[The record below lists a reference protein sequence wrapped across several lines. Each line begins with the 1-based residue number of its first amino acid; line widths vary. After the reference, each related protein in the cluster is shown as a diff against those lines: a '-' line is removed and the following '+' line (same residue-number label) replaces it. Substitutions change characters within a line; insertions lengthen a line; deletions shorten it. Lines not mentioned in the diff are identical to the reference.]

1 MASLNVAAIDKV
13 VADHVAVRFEKLRD
27 DIRERINAMGLRA
40 SGATGRSL
48 KVVVTGNEVALWGR
62 KFFASLQYGS
72 KPWSGA
78 TGIRCTFEAFRD
90 IIRQWASDKGLN
102 FGQAKEHERT
112 IGAITATIIRRGSK
126 LYRNG
131 AYQDV
136 YDTLIAEAVKDV
148 NSILLTEVGTA
159 FDIAINQWARLSNNI
174 TI

>member
-1 MASLNVAAIDKV
+1 MASLNVAAIDKA
-13 VADHVAVRFEKLRD
+13 VADHVEVRFEKLRD

-72 KPWSGA
+72 KPWSGT

-112 IGAITATIIRRGSK
+112 IGAITATIIRRGSR

-148 NSILLTEVGTA
+148 NTILLTEVGTA

>member
-1 MASLNVAAIDKV
+1 MDELNLAAIDKAV
-13 VADHVAVRFEKLRD
+13 TDHVAVRFERLRD
-27 DIRERINAMGLRA
+27 DIRDRINAMGLRA

-48 KVVVTGNEVALWGR
+48 KVVVTSNEVSLWGR

-72 KPWSGA
+72 KPWSGT

-90 IIRQWASDKGLN
+90 IIRQWASDKGLT
-102 FGQAKEHERT
+102 FGQHREHERT

-126 LYRNG
+126 LYRNA

-136 YDTLIAEAVKDV
+136 YDTLIAEAVNDV
-148 NSILLTEVGTA
+148 GNIVLTDVGTA
-159 FDIAINQWARLSNNI
+159 FDIAINKWARLSNNI